1 MLARHFH
8 WLNPDY
14 ARALL
19 LLSIALLGY
28 RSGAIGC
35 TLAPMHGWGTWNTD
49 WLWSLALIAITIT
62 IHAVGVA
69 ALATALERLL
79 GKKDARR
86 TYPFLGTVALFVGV
100 ALSLVVFHAIECYS
114 WAIAYVQ
121 LGALPS
127 PADAVLYSV
136 DSMTTRGASGL
147 GAIEAGD
154 GMLLFGVSTAFL
166 FYVMVRVWK
175 SEFV

>member
-1 MLARHFH
+1 LHYWDIGSAQ
-8 WLNPDY
+8 
-14 ARALL
+14 
-19 LLSIALLGY
+19 SVV
-28 RSGAIGC
+28 RSR
-35 TLAPMHGWGTWNTD
+35 TMHGWGTWGSN
-49 WLWSLALIAITIT
+49 WAWSLALIAITIT
-62 IHAVGVA
+62 VHAVGVVV
-69 ALATALERLL
+69 LATAMERLL
-79 GKKDARR
+79 GNKDARR
-86 TYPFLGTVALFVGV
+86 AYPFLVAVALIVGV
-100 ALSLVVFHAIECYS
+100 ALSLLVFHAIECYA

-147 GAIEAGD
+147 FLAQQWRVMGATEAGD

-175 SEFV
+175 SEFI